1 MADEI
6 KIENIGGENGVA
18 SEVTLV
24 RLVNAMEKMAK
35 TSGADPKSQAAKTQQ
50 AYNKAQQS
58 GVKVS
63 TKHRDAVK
71 DNTDAVQSNTKYLNL
86 AAGGLMRLAAGGIG
100 SAIGSLKG
108 FAEEL
113 ISGGDSLTSFVQ
125 HIPIFGGALSMLT
138 GVMDKSFQSFQS
150 VASSG
155 ADFGYSLSALRS
167 TAAEARL
174 PLETFSSMVAQNS
187 ELLAGFGGNVTRGAK
202 QVAGMTDALGTDLRT
217 ELQMMGLSFEEI
229 NEQMSM
235 SAYLNRAGSRTSS
248 QSTAQQA
255 EAAAGLTK
263 NLIILSKLTGEDIKS
278 QQDKLAQATMDIAF
292 QRKLAGM
299 DQKERDKVNAAMA
312 EAQITG
318 GSIAVNALKAEFLE
332 MPPLTREL
340 KLYHATQSE
349 NATLIKGLLAEA
361 LDKSTNLE
369 DFNKNSGERMFAAMD
384 AAVKSANSLD
394 GVIAAGAVSMD
405 GVAGELAGQFG
416 VSAKLL
422 TTYMEK
428 AGNEITLNKKKFF
441 EDLEAGKI
449 KPEDP
454 ELGAMA
460 QFLETVAEAKLA
472 IVTNLINPL
481 VGAATE
487 VFGPVTGWFKGFV
500 GEKGE
505 ATTFQTALAKFSK
518 YMKEDVNPA
527 LKAFFEAFGK
537 DPKKALKEAMFGDG
551 KDKKGLLK
559 TIMEPVGEALV
570 AGFKTGLAA
579 LFENID
585 VRTALIAG
593 IAGLFAAKAVVA
605 AMAAGAASLA
615 ALAMPKTS
623 STGAPI
629 ADGGKPKGKMN
640 LSKAAL
646 KRLGPLALLFGAYE
660 IGSTAMN
667 TDLTQGQKNEEYGAS
682 AGGMAG
688 GAAGAA
694 AGGALGLM
702 FGPGAVVASPLLAAI
717 MGIGGYMGGNKAG
730 RAIMKDDGTTTPS
743 ATDKDVAETLG
754 VTPDTVKLL
763 ERMSGIGGGMERVA
777 SAFERIDKLERF
789 STNVNAIQKGLDIN
803 ELSKYNRN
811 MQEIAKSLE
820 DMNKALAEDNKGLF
834 GGTGVASADLLK
846 KMGGSGPSA
855 ELIQS
860 INSNMDAM
868 KDHLSDI
875 ATNTKK
881 TVKNTN

>member
-24 RLVNAMEKMAK
+24 RLVTAMEKMAK
-35 TSGADPKSQAAKTQQ
+35 SSGTDPKSQAAKTQQ

-71 DNTDAVQSNTKYLNL
+71 DNTSAVQSNTKYLNL
-86 AAGGLMRLAAGGIG
+86 AAGGLMRLASSGIG
-100 SAIGSLKG
+100 AAIGSLKG
-108 FAEEL
+108 FATEL
-113 ISGGDSLTSFVQ
+113 LAGGDSLTSFAQ
-125 HIPIFGGALSMLT
+125 HIPIFGSSISLLT
-138 GVMDKSFQSFQS
+138 GVLDKSFNSFQS
-150 VASSG
+150 VATSG

-167 TAAEARL
+167 TAADARL

-187 ELLAGFGGNVTRGAK
+187 ELLAGFGGNVTRGAR
-202 QVAGMTDALGTDLRT
+202 QVAGMTDALGTDLT
-217 ELQMMGLSFEEI
+217 EELLKMGLSFEEI

-235 SAYLNRAGSRTSS
+235 SAYLNRSGSRTSTET
-248 QSTAQQA
+248 TAQQA

-263 NLIILSKLTGEDIKS
+263 NLLILSKLTGEDIKS
-278 QQDKLAQATMDIAF
+278 QQDKLAQATMDIAY
-292 QRKLAGM
+292 QRKLAGL
-299 DQKERDKVNAAMA
+299 DKKQRDKMNSAMA
-312 EAQITG
+312 EAQATG
-318 GSIAVNALKAEFLE
+318 SSIAVNALKAEFLE

-349 NATLIKGLLAEA
+349 NARLIKELLAEA
-361 LDKSTNLE
+361 LDKGTDLTK
-369 DFNKNSGERMFAAMD
+369 FNEGKGERMFAMMD
-384 AAVKSANSLD
+384 AALQAANSLD

-428 AGNEITLNKKKFF
+428 AGNEITLNKKKFL
-441 EDLEAGKI
+441 EDVEAGKI

-460 QFLETVAEAKLA
+460 QFLKAMGEAKKALTNNFVNP
-472 IVTNLINPL
+472 IVKTLTPAL
-481 VGAATE
+481 TE
-487 VFGPVTGWFKGFV
+487 FTKWFTDFAGKEGD
-500 GEKGE
+500 GS
-505 ATTFQTALAKFSK
+505 TFQTSLRGFSK
-518 YMKEDVNPA
+518 YLDETVTPA
-527 LKAFFEAFGK
+527 LEGFFETIK
-537 DPKKALKEAMFGDG
+537 DKGLAVALEEALFGDG
-551 KDKKGLLK
+551 KEKKGLVSSVFK
-559 TIMEPVGEALV
+559 PIGVAL
-570 AGFKTGLAA
+570 ADGIKDGFKAI
-579 LFENID
+579 FSDPI
-585 VRTALIAG
+585 VIAG
-593 IAGLFAAKAVVA
+593 TVAAIGLLFAGPAIAGAIAGRI
-605 AMAAGAASLA
+605 AAGALA
-615 ALAMPKTS
+615 AAATTS
-623 STGAPI
+623 GGAPI
-629 ADGGKPKGKMN
+629 ADGKANPKGKMSF
-640 LSKAAL
+640 SKAAL
-646 KRLGPLALLFGAYE
+646 KKLGPLALLFGAYE

-667 TDLTQGQKNEEYGAS
+667 DDLTQGQKNEEYGAS

-702 FGPGAVVASPLLAAI
+702 FGPGAVIASPLLAAI
-717 MGIGGYMGGNKAG
+717 MGIGGALGGNKAG

-834 GGTGVASADLLK
+834 GGTGVASADVVK
-846 KMGGSGPSA
+846 GMGGSGSSA
-855 ELIQS
+855 ELINS
-860 INSNMDAM
+860 INSNMSDM
-868 KDHLSDI
+868 NIHLKAI
-875 ATNTKK
+875 RATNK
-881 TVKNTN
+881 TIAGNS